1 MHRAAVLLS
10 LLVVLAISV
19 IPLGRTVAESFLVRD
34 KGGDVL
40 EVTGRRYVELLVN
53 AEAPPAVDQGGD
65 KAVDET
71 PANRPAWKRWTML
84 GNSAAIAA
92 VAALL
97 ALAVGVPYAFLVART
112 DMPLRGLLGSL
123 YGAPLVLPPLLV
135 GVAWSYVPM
144 FAPPPQTA
152 APDPTMWDGP
162 LAIARAGTMFALCY
176 FPLVV
181 LFTTRALKR
190 VPAPL
195 EDAARLAAGPWRTLR
210 RVTLPLASPAILAS
224 GLFVFLFAIEDFG
237 LVDFLNWVR
246 PVGQRVG
253 VYPYE
258 SFTAWTKSQGEG
270 IATALGMPLVVL
282 GIALLVV
289 IHRLVV
295 RSARTT
301 VAGDFRAGEP
311 FRLGAWRWPAALGA
325 TLLLGLAS
333 AAPVIGLAWK
343 AGSRVQ
349 TAFPYGNVFATGHAW
364 EPWFTNFGAYQT
376 VWHRVAGPESS
387 SQDLLW
393 SLWYAAA
400 AAAIALPLAF
410 VLAHHAARKGRIWPL
425 VVSFLPLALPPI
437 FLGAGALRVYQGPWF
452 EFPLPG
458 GGVRNPFTDT
468 DSLRLGTVLV
478 LVAKYLPFA
487 VAALWAAFL
496 GIDSK
501 LEEAAASAGARPL
514 DRALGILLPLVKP
527 ALAVAF
533 VLVFAF
539 SLREIDTLVLL
550 NTDTLMRKIYTMVHF
565 QRDDQVAAL
574 CVILIV
580 LETLPFVFLALL
592 LPRAAAVG
600 EERRAA

>member
-19 IPLGRTVAESFLVRD
+19 VPLGRTVAESLLVRD
-34 KGGDVL
+34 ASGHVV
-40 EVTGRRYVELLVN
+40 EVTGRRYGELFVN
-53 AEAPPAVDQGGD
+53 AQPAPSAD
-65 KAVDET
+65 KTADET

-92 VAALL
+92 VAALFAL
-97 ALAVGVPYAFLVART
+97 ALGVPFALLVART

-135 GVAWSYVPM
+135 GVAWSFVPI
-144 FAPPPQTA
+144 FAPPPQTS
-152 APDPTMWDGP
+152 APDPTIWDGP
-162 LAIARAGTMFALCY
+162 LAILRAGTMFALCY

-181 LFTTRALKR
+181 LFTTRAVRR

-195 EDAARLAAGPWRTLR
+195 EDSARLAAGPWRTLR
-210 RVTLPLASPAILAS
+210 RVTLPLAAPAVLAS
-224 GLFVFLFAIEDFG
+224 GLFVFLFSIEDFG

-258 SFTAWTKSQGEG
+258 SFTAWSKSQGEG

-282 GIALLVV
+282 GVVLLVV

-301 VAGDFRAGEP
+301 VAGDFRPAEP
-311 FRLGAWRWPAALGA
+311 FRLGVWRWPAAAGA
-325 TLLLGLAS
+325 AALLCVAS

-343 AGSRVQ
+343 AG
-349 TAFPYGNVFATGHAW
+349 FTG
-364 EPWFTNFGAYQT
+364 FGAYRT
-376 VWHRVAGPESS
+376 VWQRVAGPESA

-393 SLWYAAA
+393 SLWYAGAA
-400 AAAIALPLAF
+400 AAVALPLAF

-425 VVSFLPLALPPI
+425 VLSFLPLALPPI

-458 GGVRNPFTDT
+458 GGVRNPFTDP
-468 DSLRLGTVLV
+468 DSPRFGTVLV

-496 GIDSK
+496 GIDPK
-501 LEEAAASAGARPL
+501 LEEAAASAGAKPL
-514 DRALGILLPLVKP
+514 DRALGILAPLVRP

-539 SLREIDTLVLL
+539 SLREIDTLVLM
-550 NTDTLMRKIYTMVHF
+550 NTDTVMRKIYTMVHF

-592 LPRAAAVG
+592 LPRAASDGGTPGA
-600 EERRAA
+600 EPRAA